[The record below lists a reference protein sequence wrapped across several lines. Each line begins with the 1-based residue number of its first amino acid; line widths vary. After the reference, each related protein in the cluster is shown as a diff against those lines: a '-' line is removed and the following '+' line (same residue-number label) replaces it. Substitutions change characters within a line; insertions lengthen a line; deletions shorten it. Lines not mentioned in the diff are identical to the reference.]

1 MNTPI
6 MLTPS
11 DIIGLFLGLCA
22 AVTATAGA
30 VGVIVTLINK
40 AKTPNR
46 MQNERLDK
54 HEEWLKKHDAMLDN
68 DNKRLNNLEK
78 SGTIT
83 MKALLAL
90 LRHGIDG
97 NDIESMKKVKS
108 ELEQY
113 LIDR

>member
-11 DIIGLFLGLCA
+11 DLIELFLGLCA

>member
-1 MNTPI
+1 

-11 DIIGLFLGLCA
+11 DIIQIFVGACG
-22 AVTATAGA
+22 VVMTAAGA
-30 VGVIVTLINK
+30 FAVIYSIIQK

-46 MQNERLDK
+46 VQNERLDK

-68 DNKRLNNLEK
+68 DNKRLIALEK
-78 SGTIT
+78 SNNLT

-97 NDIESMKKVKS
+97 NDVDGMRKVKT
-108 ELEQY
+108 ELEEY

>member
-11 DIIGLFLGLCA
+11 DLINLFLGACGII
-22 AVTATAGA
+22 TATAGA
-30 VGVIVTLINK
+30 FAVIYSIVQK
-40 AKTPNR
+40 AKTPNK

-97 NDIESMKKVKS
+97 NDVESMKKVKS

>member
-1 MNTPI
+1 MDAPI

-11 DIIGLFLGLCA
+11 DIINIFLGACGLI
-22 AVTATAGA
+22 TATAGA
-30 VGVIVTLINK
+30 FAVIYSLVQK
-40 AKTPNR
+40 AKSPNR

-68 DNKRLNNLEK
+68 DNKRLIALEK
-78 SGTIT
+78 SNNLT

-90 LRHGIDG
+90 LKHGIDG
-97 NDIESMKKVKS
+97 NDITGMKKVRD
-108 ELEQY
+108 ELEEY